1 MNETLLAF
9 GAKRVRASVSSTC
22 AFVSEPATLYALTAS
37 NRPRPATEKGTIAR
51 LRQNPAFMAAHLMS
65 MPATRTRSSGQT
77 SSPPPAKSRSRPPAI
92 RSRGPSRHTP
102 CRRWPLSLPS
112 APAGRKPRPPPA
124 ICVPARVSALVPP
137 FVRGLY
143 SSVGRRCLGLPLY
156 GYNAF
161 RAQEGGDEGTK
172 STRGGPIAYKSSP
185 RRV

>member
-77 SSPPPAKSRSRPPAI
+77 SSPHPAKSRSRPPAI

-143 SSVGRRCLGLPLY
+143 GIAGRGTRVDTLRPRRIHGQVGMPR
-156 GYNAF
+156 
-161 RAQEGGDEGTK
+161 GDK
-172 STRGGPIAYKSSP
+172 VYRSGPIAYKSSP